1 MIFSTLHCF
10 YLILK
15 IYSTFHHFG
24 RYTYA
29 TSFFIFISVTTNKY
43 LKEIII
49 QTNTFNFAFLL
60 NRCSRL
66 IGAML
71 TLTLMMPTLAFSQTT
86 VDLGSASNFGIL
98 ASAAITSSSVVTGD
112 VGTTAGGVGDVSV
125 ASGYTI
131 YDYTILAFKDI
142 VDAAQT
148 DLTIAYSDAETREG
162 ATILAAGDYSLP
174 TYGTFSPGIYKIGG
188 NATMPTNVTLSGSG
202 VYIFQITGFLTT
214 AANIILTNGAV
225 WTDIFWQIG
234 NYASLGASF
243 TFNGNVMAN
252 GYITVGAENA
262 IVNSRLLSKTAAV
275 TAAGS
280 TVGGSEIPVPVELTS
295 FTAALN
301 NNAVELNW
309 NTATEVNNYG
319 FEVERLAI
327 SDKLLANDWSKIGF
341 VEGHG
346 NSNSPKDYSFEDNNP
361 PIEILQYRL
370 KQIDFD
376 GKFEYSDVVEV
387 NYDAPVKFVLD
398 QNYPNPFNPTTKI
411 SYEIPVK
418 ANVVIIVYDVL
429 GSEVVA
435 LLNEDKL
442 PGRYQVEFN
451 APNLTSGIYFYSIN
465 AGEYKSIKKM
475 ILLK

>member
-1 MIFSTLHCF
+1 M
-10 YLILK
+10 K
-15 IYSTFHHFG
+15 
-24 RYTYA
+24 
-29 TSFFIFISVTTNKY
+29 
-43 LKEIII
+43 
-49 QTNTFNFAFLL
+49 TNTFNFTFLL
-60 NRCSRL
+60 NRCLHL

-71 TLTLMMPTLAFSQTT
+71 TLTLMVPTLAFSQTT

-98 ASAAITSSSVVTGD
+98 AGAAITSSSVVTGD

-131 YDYTILAFKDI
+131 YDYTILADKDI

-148 DLTIAYSDAETREG
+148 DLATAYSDAETRGG

-174 TYGTFSPGIYKIGG
+174 TYGTFSPGVYKIGG

-202 VYIFQITGFLTT
+202 VYIFQITGYLSTT
-214 AANIILTNGAV
+214 ANIILTNGAV
-225 WTDIFWQIG
+225 WTDIFWQVG
-234 NYASLGASF
+234 NFATLGLGF

-262 IVNSRLLSKTAAV
+262 IVNGRLLSKTAAV

-280 TVGGSEIPVPVELTS
+280 TVGGSEIPLPVELTS

-301 NNAVELNW
+301 NSAVELNW

-327 SDKLLANDWSKIGF
+327 SDKLLANGWSKIGF

-418 ANVVIIVYDVL
+418 ANVVIKVYDVL

>member
-202 VYIFQITGFLTT
+202 VYIF
-214 AANIILTNGAV
+214 
-225 WTDIFWQIG
+225 
-234 NYASLGASF
+234 
-243 TFNGNVMAN
+243 
-252 GYITVGAENA
+252 
-262 IVNSRLLSKTAAV
+262 
-275 TAAGS
+275 
-280 TVGGSEIPVPVELTS
+280 
-295 FTAALN
+295 
-301 NNAVELNW
+301 
-309 NTATEVNNYG
+309 
-319 FEVERLAI
+319 
-327 SDKLLANDWSKIGF
+327 
-341 VEGHG
+341 
-346 NSNSPKDYSFEDNNP
+346 
-361 PIEILQYRL
+361 
-370 KQIDFD
+370 
-376 GKFEYSDVVEV
+376 
-387 NYDAPVKFVLD
+387 
-398 QNYPNPFNPTTKI
+398 
-411 SYEIPVK
+411 
-418 ANVVIIVYDVL
+418 
-429 GSEVVA
+429 
-435 LLNEDKL
+435 
-442 PGRYQVEFN
+442 
-451 APNLTSGIYFYSIN
+451 
-465 AGEYKSIKKM
+465 
-475 ILLK
+475 